1 MRSMI
6 VAVLLAIFLQPAP
19 ARADWLQASSDHFVI
34 YAQDSERD
42 LRRFSEQLERYHT
55 ALALLFN
62 VTGPAPSPS
71 NRVSV
76 YVVASM
82 QAVRKIH
89 GGDNKYIG
97 GFYLPRA
104 GGSLAIIPRV
114 DAAKSAEDVSM
125 VTLLHEYAHH
135 FMISAN
141 SMQRPRWFSEGAAE
155 FFSSSSFAADGSMI
169 LGRPALH
176 RAMELFYSPDVKVAD
191 LLDPTNYD
199 KRARRNYDAFYGKSW
214 LLYHYLTFDTARK
227 GQFARYLSLLDKG
240 MAQRDAA
247 AEAFG
252 DFDVLEKD
260 VEHYLMRRK
269 INVLP
274 IGSERLKIGDIVIR
288 PLSAGE
294 AAMMPVVIRSKRGV
308 DPEAAASLVAE
319 ARNVAALYPRDAAV
333 FSALAEAEYDA
344 GNDSEAIAAA
354 DAALALDPGQT
365 NAYVQKGYA
374 LFRRAADTEGDR
386 VAAYNKARAP
396 FVALNKRENDH
407 PLPLVYYYRSFAQQG
422 GEPPKLAIDGLVR
435 AVELAPFDFGLR
447 MNLGEALVRLDRKEE
462 ARTILRPVAFDP
474 HGGGLA
480 ERAADMIARLDKA
493 PSGQDAEAEARLD
506 KAGTELAGS

>member
-1 MRSMI
+1 M
-6 VAVLLAIFLQPAP
+6 
-19 ARADWLQASSDHFVI
+19 I

-42 LRRFSEQLERYHT
+42 LRTFSEQLERYHT
-55 ALALLFN
+55 ALALLFG

-76 YVVASM
+76 YVVANL

-89 GGDNKYIG
+89 GGGNQYLG

-104 GGSLAIIPRV
+104 GGSLAIIPKV
-114 DAAKSAEDVSM
+114 DAAKSAEDGSM

-176 RAMELFYSPDVKVAD
+176 RAIELFHSPDVKVAD
-191 LLDPTNYD
+191 LLDPTDYD

-227 GQFARYLSLLDKG
+227 GQFTRYLSLLDKG
-240 MAQRDAA
+240 KSQPDAA

-260 VEHYLMRRK
+260 VERYLRRK
-269 INVLP
+269 KISVLP
-274 IGSERLKIGDIVIR
+274 IDSGKLKIGNVVIR

-308 DPEAAASLVAE
+308 DRETASELVVE
-319 ARNVAALYPRDAAV
+319 ARRVAALHPRDAAV

-344 GNDSEAIAAA
+344 GNDGEAIAAA
-354 DAALALDPGQT
+354 DVALALDPAQT

-374 LFRRAADTEGDR
+374 LFRRAADADEDT
-386 VAAYNKARAP
+386 VAAYNRARAP
-396 FVALNKRENDH
+396 FVALNRRENDH
-407 PLPLVYYYRSFAQQG
+407 PLPLVYYYRSFVEQG
-422 GEPPKLAIDGLVR
+422 REPPKLAIDGLIR

-447 MNLGEALVRLDRKEE
+447 MNLGQALVQLGRAEE
-462 ARTILRPVAFDP
+462 ARIILKPVAFDP
-474 HGGGLA
+474 HGGEMAEHAATMLA
-480 ERAADMIARLDKA
+480 QLEKRLDEH
-493 PSGQDAEAEARLD
+493 SAEAG
-506 KAGTELAGS
+506 AGLERQGKEPVGS

>member
-6 VAVLLAIFLQPAP
+6 VACLLAMFLQSAP

-42 LRRFSEQLERYHT
+42 LRTFSEQLERYHT
-55 ALALLFN
+55 ALALLFG

-76 YVVASM
+76 YVVANV

-89 GGDNKYIG
+89 GGGNKYLG

-104 GGSLAIIPRV
+104 GGSLAIIPKV
-114 DAAKSAEDVSM
+114 DAAKSAEDGSM

-176 RAMELFYSPDVKVAD
+176 RAMELFHSPDVKVAD
-191 LLDPTNYD
+191 LLDPTDYD

-227 GQFARYLSLLDKG
+227 GQFTRYLSLLDKG
-240 MAQRDAA
+240 KSQRDAA

-260 VEHYLMRRK
+260 IERYLMRKK
-269 INVLP
+269 ISVLP
-274 IGSERLKIGDIVIR
+274 IDGGKLKIGNVVIR

-294 AAMMPVVIRSKRGV
+294 AAMMPLVIRSKRGV
-308 DPEAAASLVAE
+308 DQDAASELVAE
-319 ARNVAALYPRDAAV
+319 ARSVAALHPRDAAV

-344 GNDSEAIAAA
+344 GNDGEAIAAA
-354 DAALALDPGQT
+354 DAALALDPAQT

-374 LFRRAADTEGDR
+374 LFRRAADAKGDT
-386 VAAYNKARAP
+386 VAAYNQARAP

-407 PLPLVYYYRSFAQQG
+407 PLPLVYYYRSFVEQG
-422 GEPPKLAIDGLVR
+422 REPPKLAIDGLIR
-435 AVELAPFDFGLR
+435 AVELSPFDFGLR
-447 MNLGEALVRLDRKEE
+447 MNLGEALIKLNRVEE
-462 ARTILRPVAFDP
+462 ARIILRPVAFDP
-474 HGGGLA
+474 HGGGMA
-480 ERAADMIARLDKA
+480 ESAAAMLARLEKDLGNQSA
-493 PSGQDAEAEARLD
+493 GAGAGLD
-506 KAGTELAGS
+506 KEGQELAGS